1 MVAEI
6 IMAKVADAAQAT
18 QLPALAGKSFT
29 VGKVSAAGNGIGNWL
44 FLVPQGSAGAAG
56 KGALAVKL
64 EGSRQMAQ
72 LTALVGKPVTI
83 GKAPTAI
90 GAASKWLVLHPG
102 SGIAAKGLVAA
113 SAGTGAAGAGV
124 AAKGMGA
131 SQLVMLKLEGARQAA
146 QVSALS
152 GKSFTVAKAS
162 ATGNG
167 ASNWLFLKSTGGAGQ
182 KMVALKVQNG
192 ATQLPALVG
201 KTFTVGK
208 CPMVAGNAAKWMVLQ
223 PTSGIAAKSV
233 AGSALAAKGAANVP
247 CITGLGSTGKA
258 AVLNGAGKT
267 ALGGKAATATAAAT
281 KAASATGTIWTG
293 TGLSLGLGLG
303 LGAMGPV
310 LVGGLAAAVGYGVF
324 RYRKDRMESEAIFE
338 AEAEATA

>member
-44 FLVPQGSAGAAG
+44 FLVPQGSAGVAG

-83 GKAPTAI
+83 GKAPTAM
-90 GAASKWLVLHPG
+90 GAAGKWLVLHPG
-102 SGIAAKGLVAA
+102 SGIAAKSLAT
-113 SAGTGAAGAGV
+113 AGAGAAGAGV
-124 AAKGMGA
+124 TAKGIGG

-201 KTFTVGK
+201 KTFTIGK
-208 CPMVAGNAAKWMVLQ
+208 APMVAGNAAKWMVLQ
-223 PTSGIAAKSV
+223 PTSGIAAKAV
-233 AGSALAAKGAANVP
+233 TGTALA
-247 CITGLGSTGKA
+247 STGKV
-258 AVLNGAGKT
+258 AVLNGAGK
-267 ALGGKAATATAAAT
+267 AAMGGKAATATAVAT

-310 LVGGLAAAVGYGVF
+310 LVGGLAAAVGYGV
-324 RYRKDRMESEAIFE
+324 YRHRRDRMESETIFE
-338 AEAEATA
+338 PEAEATA

>member
-29 VGKVSAAGNGIGNWL
+29 VGKVSVAGNGIGNWL
-44 FLVPQGSAGAAG
+44 FLVPQGSAGVAG

-64 EGSRQMAQ
+64 ESSRQMAQ
-72 LTALVGKPVTI
+72 LSAMVGKPVTI
-83 GKAPTAI
+83 GKAPAAI

-102 SGIAAKGLVAA
+102 TGVAAKSLATAA
-113 SAGTGAAGAGV
+113 VGTGAAGAGV
-124 AAKGMGA
+124 AAKGMGG

-167 ASNWLFLKSTGGAGQ
+167 ASNWLFLKPAGGAGQ
-182 KMVALKVQNG
+182 KLVALKVQNG

-201 KTFTVGK
+201 KTFTIGK
-208 CPMVAGNAAKWMVLQ
+208 CPMVAGNAAKWMVMQ

-233 AGSALAAKGAANVP
+233 AGTALAAKGSANIP
-247 CITGLGSTGKA
+247 CITGLGSTGKT
-258 AVLNGAGKT
+258 AVLNGAGKA
-267 ALGGKAATATAAAT
+267 ALGGKAATMTAVST
-281 KAASATGTIWTG
+281 KAAAASGTIWSG

-310 LVGGLAAAVGYGVF
+310 LAGGLAAAVGYGV
-324 RYRKDRMESEAIFE
+324 YRARKGRMEREVVFE
-338 AEAEATA
+338 PEAEATA